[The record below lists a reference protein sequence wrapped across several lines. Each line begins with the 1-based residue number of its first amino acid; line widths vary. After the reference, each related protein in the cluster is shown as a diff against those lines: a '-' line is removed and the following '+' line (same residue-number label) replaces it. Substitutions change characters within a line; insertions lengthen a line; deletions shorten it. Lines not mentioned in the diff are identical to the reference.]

1 MRNFSNT
8 FQSIEDGFLGNLTLS
23 KSQSQLITSARIKIK
38 EWLKQGVSER
48 LKKLENISVEP
59 RFMSQ
64 GSAVYKTRN
73 KPCFLPPQQIDHDL
87 GCYLPLSI
95 AKDISAIPTIASKVF
110 FAIVDDLLKELSEKE
125 KWDGID
131 TAKKTCSR
139 VIVNSEIHID
149 IPLYAIPDS
158 EFTTIRERID
168 KSLAYENFAVIQSKQ
183 IARWR
188 EEDIKKVLLAH
199 RELNWKESDPRK
211 LNEYFRKEFLYKGE
225 QLRRICRYLKA
236 WRDYQ
241 WQDGGPTSIYLMLLA
256 DKIIDVEIDRDDIG
270 LFNVLQG
277 IYQLL
282 SDRTYQVINPTDS
295 KEVIDISVT
304 DKEKLRKLSKSFS
317 DDLQAAIKNDTIPNE
332 KATELIQKNLGNR
345 FPTVVISPTP
355 PSVREVVFSTPVSD
369 TEERKPS
376 TRTRAG

>member
-1 MRNFSNT
+1 MRNFSNV
-8 FQSIEDGFLGNLTLS
+8 FQGIEGGFLGNLTLS
-23 KSQSQLITSARIKIK
+23 KTQGQLITAARIKIQD
-38 EWLKQGVSER
+38 WLRQGVSER
-48 LKKLENISVEP
+48 LRAIENIGVEP

-73 KPCFLPPQQIDHDL
+73 KPCFVPPQQTDHDL

-110 FAIVDDLLKELSEKE
+110 FTIVDDLLERLVKKE
-125 KWDGID
+125 KWSGID
-131 TAKKTCSR
+131 TSKKTCSR

-149 IPLYAIPDS
+149 IPLYAIPDT

-168 KSLAYENFAVIQSKQ
+168 KSTAHENFSIIQSKR
-183 IARWR
+183 IASWR
-188 EEDIKKVLLAH
+188 SVDIKKVLLAH

-241 WQDGGPTSIYLMLLA
+241 WQDNGPTSIYLMFFA
-256 DKIIDVEIDRDDIG
+256 DKTIDAEIDRDDIA

-277 IYQLL
+277 IHQLL
-282 SDRTYQVINPTDS
+282 SDDTYQVINPTDP
-295 KEVIDISVT
+295 KEIIDIS
-304 DKEKLRKLSKSFS
+304 DADREKLKKLSKSFS
-317 DDLQAAIKNDTIPNE
+317 DDLKDAINYDTIPDE
-332 KATELIQKNLGNR
+332 KATGLIRKNLGNR
-345 FPTVVISPTP
+345 FPMVVISPTP
-355 PSVREVVFSTPVSD
+355 PSVRETVFSTPISH